1 MKKFM
6 DENFLLETKTAQK
19 LYHDYAKDKMIYD
32 FHCHLSPKE
41 IYEDKNYSNI
51 AEIWLSG
58 DHYKWRYMRSAGIP
72 EECCTGNATDYEKF
86 RAYAKAVQ
94 YAIGNP
100 LYHWTH
106 LELQRY
112 FGIDEYLTEK
122 NAEKIWNEANAQISK
137 GGFSARKLI
146 GKSNVALIATTDDPC
161 DTLEYHK
168 MLREDKSF
176 KTRVVPTY
184 RPDNVLGIE
193 KDTFAQ
199 YIAKLEDSTGVEV
212 KDIESLKKALVI
224 TLDKFESVGCKI
236 SDHSASAMPFIVA
249 DEKEVNAIYKKA
261 LKGKAVTEKEA
272 EIYKTAIMLFL
283 GKEYAKRN
291 WAMQLHLSPL
301 RNNNTRM
308 FEKLGADVGFDSID
322 DPIQAKT
329 LSAFLNELDKEDLL
343 PKTIL
348 YTLNPKDNFVL
359 GTMLGNFQTGGVKG
373 KIQFGS
379 AWWFNDHR
387 DGMEE
392 QMKALANLGALHA
405 FVGMLTDSRSFTSYP
420 RHEYFRRIL
429 CNILG
434 TWVENGEFPRD
445 YELLGKIVED
455 ICYNNAAEYFG
466 IEL

>member
-6 DENFLLETKTAQK
+6 NENFLLETKTAQK
-19 LYHDYAKDKMIYD
+19 LYHSYAKNKKIYD

-41 IYEDKNYSNI
+41 IYEDKKYSNI

-58 DHYKWRYMRSAGIP
+58 DHYKWRYMRSAGIS

-86 RAYAKAVQ
+86 KAYAKAVQ

-112 FGIDEYLTEK
+112 FGINEPLNEK
-122 NAEKIWNEANAQISK
+122 TVDKIWNKANEMIAA

-146 GKSNVALIATTDDPC
+146 EKSNVALIATTDDPC
-161 DTLEYHK
+161 DTLEYHQK
-168 MLREDKSF
+168 LREDNSF

-184 RPDNVLGIE
+184 RPDNVLAIE
-193 KDTFAQ
+193 KETFSE
-199 YIAKLEDSTGVEV
+199 YIAKLESATGVEA
-212 KDIESLKKALVI
+212 KDFDSLKEALLV
-224 TLDKFESVGCKI
+224 TLGKFHSAGCRI
-236 SDHSASAMPFIVA
+236 SDHSAASMPFILA
-249 DEKEVNAIYKKA
+249 DEKEIDKIYKKA
-261 LKGKAVTEKEA
+261 LKEKGVTTEEA
-272 EIYKTAIMLFL
+272 EQFKTAVMVFL
-283 GKEYAKRN
+283 GKEYAKRG
-291 WAMQLHLSPL
+291 WVMQLHMGAL

-308 FEKLGADVGFDSID
+308 FNRLGADAGFDSID
-322 DPIQAKT
+322 DKEQART

-392 QMKALANLGALHA
+392 QMKTLANLGALHA

-445 YELLGKIVED
+445 FELLGKIVEGISYD
-455 ICYNNAAEYFG
+455 NAASYFP

>member
-6 DENFLLETKTAQK
+6 DKNFLLETKTAQK
-19 LYHDYAKDKMIYD
+19 LYHDFAKNKMIYD
-32 FHCHLSPKE
+32 YHCHLSPKE
-41 IYEDKNYSNI
+41 IYEDKQYSNI
-51 AEIWLSG
+51 AEIWLAG
-58 DHYKWRYMRSAGIP
+58 DHYKWRFMRSMGA
-72 EECCTGNATDYEKF
+72 EEKYCTGDATDYEKF
-86 RAYAKAVQ
+86 KAYAKAVQ

-112 FGIDEYLTEK
+112 FGINEYLTEK
-122 NAEKIWNEANAQISK
+122 NVDKIWEKANAKIK
-137 GGFSARKLI
+137 AGGFSARELI
-146 GKSNVALIATTDDPC
+146 KKSNVALIATTDDPT
-161 DTLEYHK
+161 DTLEYHQK
-168 MLREDKSF
+168 LAEDKNF
-176 KTRVVPTY
+176 TTRVVPTY

-199 YIAKLEDSTGVEV
+199 YIVKLEDSTGVAV
-212 KDIESLKKALVI
+212 KNIESLKKALVI

-236 SDHSASAMPFIVA
+236 SDHSASAIPFIMA
-249 DEKEVNAIYKKA
+249 DENEVEKIYEKA
-261 LKGKAVTEKEA
+261 LKSE
-272 EIYKTAIMLFL
+272 EITPLEVEQYKTAIMLFL
-283 GKEYAKRN
+283 GKEYAKRG

-392 QMKALANLGALHA
+392 QMKALANLGALSA

-434 TWVENGEFPRD
+434 TWVENGEFPED
-445 YELLGKIVED
+445 YDLLGKIVEGISYD
-455 ICYNNAAEYFG
+455 NAASYFG